1 MVLTIT
7 KLVTSYQSVAYVM
20 PLKLSKIILYRFLD
34 LVSLYN

>member
-7 KLVTSYQSVAYVM
+7 KLVTSYQSVAYVTQ
-20 PLKLSKIILYRFLD
+20 LELSKIISYRFLD